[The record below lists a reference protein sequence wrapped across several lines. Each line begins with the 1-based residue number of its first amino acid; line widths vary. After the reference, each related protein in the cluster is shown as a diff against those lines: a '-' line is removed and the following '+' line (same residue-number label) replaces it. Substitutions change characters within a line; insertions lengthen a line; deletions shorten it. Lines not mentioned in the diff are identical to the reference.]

1 VDAQE
6 FDYLKFSRNRF
17 SDELLDS
24 LQRNSARN
32 MVVGDE
38 QVVIRHAYIER
49 RVVPLNIYLKDAD
62 EARARAAT
70 VDYGN
75 AIKDLAVSNIFPGDL
90 LIKNFGVTRHGR
102 VVFYDYDELCLL
114 SVCNFRL
121 MPRPRTYEEEISSE
135 VWFGVGSNDV
145 FPEEFRSFLGLKE
158 SLLKIFIDYHS
169 DLFDATFWRQIQS
182 RINTGEIIEIFPY
195 GEKNRLSNQGL

>member
-1 VDAQE
+1 
-6 FDYLKFSRNRF
+6 
-17 SDELLDS
+17 
-24 LQRNSARN
+24 
-32 MVVGDE
+32 
-38 QVVIRHAYIER
+38 
-49 RVVPLNIYLKDAD
+49 
-62 EARARAAT
+62 

-102 VVFYDYDELCLL
+102 IVFYDYDELCLL

-121 MPRPRTYEEEISSE
+121 MPRPRTYEEEISSK

-158 SLLKIFIDYHS
+158 SLLEIFVSYHN
-169 DLFDATFWRQIQS
+169 DLLHPTFWRRIQS
-182 RINTGEIIEIFPY
+182 RINSGEIIEIFPY
-195 GEKNRLSNQGL
+195 SEDNRLSDQDL

>member
-1 VDAQE
+1 LNV
-6 FDYLKFSRNRF
+6 YLK
-17 SDELLDS
+17 
-24 LQRNSARN
+24 
-32 MVVGDE
+32 
-38 QVVIRHAYIER
+38 
-49 RVVPLNIYLKDAD
+49 KAD

-75 AIKDLAVSNIFPGDL
+75 AIKDLAMSNIFPGDL

-158 SLLKIFIDYHS
+158 SLLEIFVAYHN
-169 DLFDATFWRQIQS
+169 DLLHPTFWRRIQS

-195 GEKNRLSNQGL
+195 NEDNRLSDRDL